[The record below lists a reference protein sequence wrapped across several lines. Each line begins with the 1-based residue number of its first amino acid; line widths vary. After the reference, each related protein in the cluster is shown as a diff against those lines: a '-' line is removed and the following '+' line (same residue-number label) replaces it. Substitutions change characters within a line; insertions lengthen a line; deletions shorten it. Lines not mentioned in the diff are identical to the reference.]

1 MAYEWTNPFRY
12 KDASTN
18 SLFRLMNVADE
29 LRLISQFFLAG
40 KSPTT
45 EQREMMNDA
54 IRQYELL
61 VNELRG
67 GTYVDL

>member
-1 MAYEWTNPFRY
+1 M
-12 KDASTN
+12 D
-18 SLFRLMNVADE
+18 VANE
-29 LRLISQFFLAG
+29 LRLISHFFLAG